1 MCLVTEQAGFS
12 EGYHVVP
19 CTRTEYP
26 FEDPVPETITDHIFH
41 PEPDPLWTFHHE
53 VEEITP
59 QVKENRTKPL
69 EPAIPL
75 TGISFYVHETPPVP
89 TPTKCIPSKRVKKA
103 TNTKQTAPHQ
113 LHIAGIVCTLITL
126 AIVIS
131 AIAFGIL
138 SSGISLGIGLGLISA
153 SSILGLGF
161 VACQGIQ

>member
-1 MCLVTEQAGFS
+1 MCLATDQAGFS
-12 EGYHVVP
+12 DGYHVLP
-19 CTRTEYP
+19 GTRTECP
-26 FEDPVPETITDHIFH
+26 SFDDPVPETIPDHIFQ
-41 PEPDPLWTFHHE
+41 PDPDPIWTFHHK

-59 QVKENRTKPL
+59 QVKKNKPKDC
-69 EPAIPL
+69 EPGIPL
-75 TGISFYVHETPPVP
+75 LLPNVKYSSSPAPPPPVP
-89 TPTKCIPSKRVKKA
+89 TKCVLPRKV
-103 TNTKQTAPHQ
+103 NTKQTTLPK